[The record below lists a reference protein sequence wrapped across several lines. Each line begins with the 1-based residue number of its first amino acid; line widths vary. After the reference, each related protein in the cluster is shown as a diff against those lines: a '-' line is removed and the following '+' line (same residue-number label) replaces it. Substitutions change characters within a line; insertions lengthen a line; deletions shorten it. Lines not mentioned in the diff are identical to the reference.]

1 MMPKAIRLHEHG
13 GSDRLQWEE
22 APLEAPGPGEM
33 LIRQTAVGVDYIDI
47 YVRTGLYPR
56 ALPTGLGFE
65 AAGVI
70 TALGPRVRGF
80 KVGERVGYSL
90 NVPGAYAEQRLLAIG
105 DAIKLPRG
113 ISDEQAAAV
122 LLKGL
127 TAWSLVRQTFRVK
140 RGHVVLL
147 PAAAGGV
154 GLILS
159 QWARAL
165 GARVIGV
172 VGSAQKAALARRHGC
187 NQVLVG
193 YQDLAER
200 VRKLTLGKGVDVV
213 YDGVGKDTFTASLDC
228 LKARGLM
235 VSFGNASGAVPPMA
249 PLELMRR
256 GSLFLT
262 RPTSGDYLT
271 TPEVR
276 RAAAGE
282 LFAMINNRKIRV
294 HIGQRFALKDAGR
307 AHEALESRQTLGST
321 VLLP

>member
-1 MMPKAIRLHEHG
+1 MPKAIRLYETG
-13 GSDRLQWEE
+13 SSDRLKWEE
-22 APLEAPGPGEM
+22 GPVGAPGPGEM
-33 LIRQTAVGVDYIDI
+33 LVQQTAIGVNYIDI

-56 ALPTGLGFE
+56 PLPTGLGFE
-65 AAGVI
+65 GAGVI
-70 TALGPRVRGF
+70 RALGPRVRGF
-80 KVGERVGYSL
+80 KVGERVGYYLSEP
-90 NVPGAYAEQRLLAIG
+90 VAYAEQLVVAAD
-105 DAIKLPRG
+105 DAVKLPPG

-127 TAWSLVRQTFRVK
+127 TAWALLRGTFKVR
-140 RGHVVLL
+140 RGSVVLL

-172 VGSAQKAALARRHGC
+172 VGSIDKAPIAKRHGC
-187 NQVLVG
+187 NPVLVG
-193 YQDLAER
+193 YENLAER
-200 VRKLTLGKGVDVV
+200 VRRVTKGQGVDVV
-213 YDGVGKDTFTASLDC
+213 YDGVGKDTFLASLDC
-228 LKARGLM
+228 LKRCGLM

-262 RPTSGDYLT
+262 RPTANDYLVGAGT
-271 TPEVR
+271 R
-276 RAAAGE
+276 RKAARE
-282 LFAMINNRKIRV
+282 LFALVKRRKIRV
-294 HIGQRFALKDAGR
+294 LIGQRFALKDAAR
-307 AHEALESRQTLGST
+307 AHEALQARSTQGST

>member
-1 MMPKAIRLHEHG
+1 MPKAIRLYEHG
-13 GSDRLQWEE
+13 GPERLKWEE
-22 APLEAPGPGEM
+22 GPMGAPGAGEI
-33 LIRQTAVGVDYIDI
+33 LIRQTAVGVDYIDV

-56 ALPTGLGFE
+56 PLPTGIGFE
-65 AAGVI
+65 AAGVVM
-70 TALGPRVRGF
+70 ALGPRVRGF

-127 TAWSLVRQTFRVK
+127 TAWSLVRRTFKVK

-154 GLILS
+154 GLIVS

-172 VGSAQKAALARRHGC
+172 VGSAEKVKIAKRHGC

-193 YQDLAER
+193 YETMAEQ
-200 VRKLTLGKGVDVV
+200 VRKLTQGKGVDVV
-213 YDGVGKDTFTASLDC
+213 YDGIGKDTFMASLDC
-228 LKARGLM
+228 LKRRGLM
-235 VSFGNASGAVPPMA
+235 VTFGNASGAVPPVA

-262 RPTSGDYLT
+262 RPTSGDYLFS
-271 TPEVR
+271 PAER
-276 RAAAGE
+276 RTAARE
-282 LFAMINNRKIRV
+282 LFGMIKNRKIRV
-294 HIGQRFALKDAGR
+294 HIGQRLALKDAAR
-307 AHEALESRQTLGST
+307 AHEMLESRQTLGST